1 MLWESADIDD
11 LISKKAPPD
20 FSSGDAFLA
29 IKIEKKTK
37 FMVRLRLWC
46 GCSSLLHW
54 VTKCD
59 VLFKLHLQQA
69 LHTTAGGWPHFREE
83 VRTMRFTFTFHVG
96 RKTITLGLVVK
107 SKNRHPGR

>member
-1 MLWESADIDD
+1 MLDNTQSIICAFG
-11 LISKKAPPD
+11 LAAAAPRSPYWHLELCGVAQ
-20 FSSGDAFLA
+20 S
-29 IKIEKKTK
+29 
-37 FMVRLRLWC
+37 LWC

>member
-11 LISKKAPPD
+11 LISKKGTAELFIRWCLFGYKD
-20 FSSGDAFLA
+20 R
-29 IKIEKKTK
+29 KKQS
-37 FMVRLRLWC
+37 LWC

-69 LHTTAGGWPHFREE
+69 LHTMAGGWPHFREE